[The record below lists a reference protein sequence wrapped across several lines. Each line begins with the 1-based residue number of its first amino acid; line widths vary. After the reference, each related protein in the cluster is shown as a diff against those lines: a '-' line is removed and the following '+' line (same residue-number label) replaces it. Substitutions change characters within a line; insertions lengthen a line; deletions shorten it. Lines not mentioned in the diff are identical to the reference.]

1 MKRSIWAALGVV
13 LVALAVPT
21 MALATHHHSFRHHHA
36 HAGSTGSSGTT
47 GATGSAA
54 TVASYNQ
61 GVLTLNLS
69 AGGTLTGAV
78 TDRTHFVC
86 IGANGNHY
94 GSQHGR
100 RNSVRHAYN
109 GATGDTGT
117 TGATG
122 DTGSSGPTGPTGGTG
137 TGSTGTGGYHHD
149 HGHGHGEGEGFGSHP
164 HGYGQGHDYNHTP
177 PPPCDSSLLTQN
189 APLQGAEVL
198 LVPGGVQFSIII
210 VVLPAVQ

>member
-1 MKRSIWAALGVV
+1 MKRSVWAALGVV

-21 MALATHHHSFRHHHA
+21 MALATHHHSFRHHRHHHA
-36 HAGSTGSSGTT
+36 HTGSTGGT
-47 GATGSAA
+47 GATGAAA

-61 GVLTLNLS
+61 GVLTLDLS

-86 IGANGNHY
+86 IGANGNSHS
-94 GSQHGR
+94 SQHGR
-100 RNSVRHAYN
+100 RYSVRHAGN
-109 GATGDTGT
+109 
-117 TGATG
+117 GATG

-137 TGSTGTGGYHHD
+137 TGSTGSTGTGGYYHD
-149 HGHGHGEGEGFGSHP
+149 HGHGHGHGEGGGFAKHS
-164 HGYGQGHDYNHTP
+164 HGYGQGHDYSQTP
-177 PPPCDSSLLTQN
+177 PPPCDSSLLSANT
-189 APLQGAEVL
+189 ALQGAEVL